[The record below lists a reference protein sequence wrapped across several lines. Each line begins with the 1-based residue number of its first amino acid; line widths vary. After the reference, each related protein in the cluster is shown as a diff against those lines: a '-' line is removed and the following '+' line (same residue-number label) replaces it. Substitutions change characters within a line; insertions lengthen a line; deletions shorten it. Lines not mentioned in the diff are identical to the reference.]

1 MAQDD
6 LQDKTEKATPKKRS
20 EARKKGQVAK
30 SQDVSSVA
38 VLLAGLSTLCL
49 FGPYMFGRLD
59 SLMEESFVRVK
70 TPVLET
76 GRFLGM
82 VQDVVGQYIMMV
94 IPVMVAVVV
103 IALLV
108 NVMQVG
114 FMVSPQKL
122 APELS
127 KISPIK
133 GFGKLFSK
141 QSFMELFK
149 SLAKLAIVGGVA
161 YWTIQGEMDNLH
173 TLGKLEVSGICL
185 YIFKVILKIFIRVCV
200 IMVIVAAI
208 DFAFQKWQF
217 EEQLKMTKQEVKE
230 EHKQSE
236 GDPQVKSR
244 IRRLQMDAAKK
255 RMMQEVPRADVVVTN
270 PVHLAVAVKY
280 DSLVMNAPQVLAKG
294 AELIAEKIKAVA
306 GENDIPVVENK
317 ELAQSLYKNVEIG
330 EEVPSDF
337 YQAIAEV
344 LAYVYR
350 LKGKV
355 S

>member
-1 MAQDD
+1 MRVNRPI
-6 LQDKTEKATPKKRS
+6 LEYT
-20 EARKKGQVAK
+20 GF
-30 SQDVSSVA
+30 
-38 VLLAGLSTLCL
+38 LAL
-49 FGPYMFGRLD
+49 
-59 SLMEESFVRVK
+59 
-70 TPVLET
+70 
-76 GRFLGM
+76 
-82 VQDVVGQYIMMV
+82 VQDVVGQYIMTV
-94 IPVMVAVVV
+94 IPLMVAVV
-103 IALLV
+103 LV
-108 NVMQVG
+108 AFLANVMQVG
-114 FMVSPQKL
+114 FMI
-122 APELS
+122 APEKLTPEMS

-133 GFGKLFSK
+133 GFGRLFSK

-161 YWTIQGEMDNLH
+161 YWTVLGEMDNLDV
-173 TLGKLEVSGICL
+173 LGKMEVAGICL
-185 YIFKVILKIFIRVCV
+185 YILKVILKIVIRVSV
-200 IMVIVAAI
+200 IMIILAAI
-208 DFAFQKWQF
+208 DYVFQKWQF

-244 IRRLQMDAAKK
+244 IRKLQMDAARK
-255 RMMQEVPRADVVVTN
+255 RMMQEVPKADVVVTN

-280 DSLVMNAPQVLAKG
+280 DNFAMNAPQVVAKG
-294 AELIAEKIKAVA
+294 AELVAEKIKAVA
-306 GENDIPVVENK
+306 GEHGVPIVENK
-317 ELAQSLYKNVEIG
+317 ELAQSLYKTVEVG

>member
-1 MAQDD
+1 MPPGD
-6 LQDKTEKATPKKRS
+6 LQEKTEQATPKKRS

-30 SQDVSSVA
+30 SQDVASVA
-38 VLLAGLSTLCL
+38 VLMAGLSTLCL
-49 FGPYMFGRLD
+49 FGSYIYGRLHG
-59 SLMEESFVRVK
+59 LMQGSFVRVNE
-70 TPVLET
+70 PILGNAGFLE
-76 GRFLGM
+76 L
-82 VQDVVGQYIMMV
+82 VQDVVGQYILMV
-94 IPVMVAVVV
+94 IPVMTAVFLV
-103 IALLV
+103 ALLA
-108 NVMQVG
+108 NIMQVG
-114 FMVSPQKL
+114 FMLAPQKL
-122 APELS
+122 APEIS

-133 GFGKLFSK
+133 GFGRLFSK

-161 YWTIQGEMDNLH
+161 YWTIRGEMDNLH
-173 TLGKLEVSGICL
+173 TLGKMEVAGICL
-185 YIFKVILKIFIRVCV
+185 YILKVILKIFVRVCV

-208 DFAFQKWQF
+208 DYAFQKWQF

-244 IRRLQMDAAKK
+244 IRKLQMDAARK
-255 RMMQEVPRADVVVTN
+255 RMMQEVPEADVVVTN

-280 DSLVMNAPQVLAKG
+280 DSTAMNAPQVVAKG
-294 AELIAEKIKAVA
+294 AELIAEKIKTVA
-306 GENDIPVVENK
+306 GENGVPVIENK
-317 ELAQSLYKNVEIG
+317 ELAQSLYKTVEIG

-350 LKGKV
+350 LKGQV